1 MPFVEDSSLG
11 EDVSGR
17 VFAGL
22 ERSCEAS
29 GGSGI
34 VSAPAYPGIE
44 RIQARF
50 RGDAFDLHR
59 HEPMRLA

>member
-29 GGSGI
+29 GERYRVGAG
-34 VSAPAYPGIE
+34 YPGIS
-44 RIQARF
+44 IQARF
-50 RGDAFDLHR
+50 RGDAFDL
-59 HEPMRLA
+59 PT